1 MPATARILPWMR
13 KGEYKNSERILKTAL
28 WYATIAGGIGAIIL
42 GFGAEPLADLL
53 RMPYCKYA
61 LAAFAPT
68 IWIMAY
74 LGVLRGYF
82 QGTGNMVPTAI
93 SQLGGYHFRYGRRE
107 AVGRYNQK
115 NDINVISSCIIAA
128 PLFSDN
134 IN

>member
-1 MPATARILPWMR
+1 MAGIIVRLIGMVYRIPLINIIGKEGSGYYTAAYDIYVILLIISSYSLPTAVSKMVAAKLG

-68 IWIMAY
+68 IWIMA
-74 LGVLRGYF
+74 
-82 QGTGNMVPTAI
+82 
-93 SQLGGYHFRYGRRE
+93 
-107 AVGRYNQK
+107 
-115 NDINVISSCIIAA
+115 
-128 PLFSDN
+128 
-134 IN
+134 